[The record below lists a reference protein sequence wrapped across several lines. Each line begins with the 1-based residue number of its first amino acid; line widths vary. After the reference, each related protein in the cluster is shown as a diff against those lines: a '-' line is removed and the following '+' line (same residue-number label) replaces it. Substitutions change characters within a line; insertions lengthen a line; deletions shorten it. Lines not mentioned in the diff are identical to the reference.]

1 MRGELRAAL
10 GVGLDE
16 RGEVDESWVQRLHLA
31 VDTEMIAA
39 EGAGADD
46 GDLYGLRHGYFLAA
60 GVTASMGA
68 STASRQRA

>member
-1 MRGELRAAL
+1 
-10 GVGLDE
+10 
-16 RGEVDESWVQRLHLA
+16 VQRLHLA
-31 VDTEMIAA
+31 VDPEMVAA

-60 GVTASMGA
+60 GVAASIGA